1 MTTQYHPFGNPVL
14 LTVAIDEYQT
24 QDGYWNLGAKC
35 VQNELGDLARF
46 VYREATL
53 QGVAT
58 PMEDVGTPVA
68 PLTGHEGTSRVQEI
82 LIRFANGKEQYLD
95 ETKNGILAALDEYVR
110 SKILFRDHMAPAET
124 FYFSDIP

>member
-35 VQNELGDLARF
+35 VQNDLGDLARF

-58 PMEDVGTPVA
+58 PLEDIGTPVA

-82 LIRFANGKEQYLD
+82 LIRFANGHEQHLD
-95 ETKNGILAALDEYVR
+95 ETREGILAALDEYVR
-110 SKILFRDHMAPAET
+110 SKTLFRNMVAAET
-124 FYFSDIP
+124 FYFSDTP